1 MHQRVHVQNRPL
13 TRRRTALVVYVL
25 LVLTVVM
32 CLLNSCYESV
42 ALQWIR
48 FEQQKVLRQL
58 PRHPVLLK
66 VVAMTEWKFR
76 QVRML
81 KAGEC
86 MLEGKYYEIV
96 SLVHTPQG
104 VVLTLLPDPKET
116 ALRNGMAQKIA
127 DKTPCRRAKTVPM
140 PGFLFFENCEM
151 PSNLRWLETQHQP
164 VAYLRFVG
172 ERFLPIDLP
181 PPRTVSVHLGLAT
194 G

>member
-1 MHQRVHVQNRPL
+1 MYQRVHVPNRTFSRPKV
-13 TRRRTALVVYVL
+13 ALVVYL
-25 LVLTVVM
+25 MLVLTVVM
-32 CLLNSCYESV
+32 CLLNSCYESL

-66 VVAMTEWKFR
+66 VIAMTEWKFR
-76 QVRML
+76 QVRLL

-86 MLEGKYYEIV
+86 MLEGKCYEIV

-104 VVLTLLPDPKET
+104 VVMTLLPDPKET
-116 ALRNGMAQKIA
+116 ALRSGLAKKIA
-127 DKTPCRRAKTVPM
+127 DKTPWRRTKTVPM
-140 PGFLFFENCEM
+140 PGFLFFEQCDLLPNRC
-151 PSNLRWLETQHQP
+151 RLETQHRP
-164 VAYLRFVG
+164 IAYLRFVG

-181 PPRTVSVHLGLAT
+181 PPRAMSVT